1 MEVIRA
7 LESVQRP
14 PDGCAITIGVYDG
27 VHRGHVAVIR
37 QVREVADARG
47 LRTAVVTFDRHPGEI
62 VHPESAPKLLTT
74 LEQRIE
80 LLDATG
86 MLDYCC
92 VLTFDEERRKETA
105 EEFIREILVERLH
118 ARAVVV
124 GRDFH
129 FGYARRGDV
138 PMLQELGGELGF
150 EVVGL
155 DLIRVAADPAVE
167 GSNVY
172 SSTLI
177 RSLVAAGNMGAAARL
192 LGRYH
197 EVCGT
202 VEPGDRRGHE
212 LGFPTANVTA
222 SEQACMPADGIYG
235 GFLIAEDGVE
245 RPAAISLG
253 KRPTFYESQVG
264 SLLEVHVLDFD
275 GDLYGQEVR
284 VRFVLRLRG
293 EERFHSVDALIAQIR
308 QDVSDARRVLAD
320 LPVQPR
326 TQPPV

>member
-37 QVREVADARG
+37 QVRAVADERG

-62 VHPESAPKLLTT
+62 VHPASAPRLLTT
-74 LEQRIE
+74 LDQRIE
-80 LLDATG
+80 LLDALG

-92 VLTFDEERRKETA
+92 VLTFDEDRRKETA
-105 EEFIREILVERLH
+105 EEFVREILVGRLH

-138 PMLQELGGELGF
+138 PMLEEMGGELGYG
-150 EVVGL
+150 VVGL

-177 RSLVAAGNMGAAARL
+177 RSLVTAGNMGAAARL

-197 EVCGT
+197 EVRGT
-202 VEPGDRRGHE
+202 VERGDRRGHE
-212 LGFPTANVTA
+212 LGFPTANVA
-222 SEQACMPADGIYG
+222 ISERVCMPADGIYG
-235 GFLIAEDGVE
+235 GFLVTEDGVE

-253 KRPTFYESQVG
+253 KRPTFYEEQVG
-264 SLLEVHVLDFD
+264 SLLEVHVLDFS
-275 GDLYGQEVR
+275 GDLYDQEVS
-284 VRFVLRLRG
+284 VRFVAKLRG
-293 EERFHSVDALIAQIR
+293 EERFDSVEALIDQIH
-308 QDVSDARRVLAD
+308 QDVIDVRLVLAG
-320 LPVQPR
+320 R
-326 TQPPV
+326 AEPPV